1 MDCEDLV
8 IGSGL
13 AALGTVLGLMADPAR
28 RVGVLCGPAQ
38 GRFFYYDA
46 RRSTPCAY
54 LGPGGLGSHWHG
66 VVPTRAGH
74 SGDAAVDACFDE
86 LIERFHAG
94 AGLRQHWGTPG
105 MFVPWRPVRPAR
117 ELADLARAHGARLTL
132 LAETASALRFDARGA
147 TVECGSHRHRARR
160 VWVAAGA
167 MHTPGLLAPLS
178 PAAGRATVSDH
189 AFVYIGQLDGMRHA
203 APRRSPGGVLHGA
216 AYDAAGT
223 ALYSLRPARFAYRQ
237 LDHGIEQRAV
247 FGMPTGSAVAKIA
260 RRFSPGLLSEAV
272 YNRFGWLPN
281 ARTQSV
287 YAQVR
292 VPDAYEFDAGQA
304 ALVPRPAP
312 IRQATDA
319 ARAAQPY
326 NGLRPSRRPD
336 IHLPGIHL
344 HGTLDLAALRHD
356 GIDRDDSP
364 VRVVDAAAL
373 ADIGADH
380 HSFSMMARAC
390 ERARREGYA

>member
-1 MDCEDLV
+1 M

-13 AALGTVLGLMADPAR
+13 AALGTVLGLLTDPAR
-28 RVGVLCGPAQ
+28 RVGVVCGPAD
-38 GRFFYYDA
+38 GRFCYYDE

-66 VVPTRAGH
+66 VVPTRAGRT
-74 SGDAAVDACFDE
+74 GEAGVDACFDE
-86 LIERFHAG
+86 LFERFHAG
-94 AGLRQHWGTPG
+94 AGLRERWGTPG

-117 ELADLARAHGARLTL
+117 ELQALAAAPGSRLTL
-132 LAETASALRFDARGA
+132 LPQTASALGFDARGA
-147 TVECGSHRHRARR
+147 TVACGAVHHRAQR

-167 MHTPGLLAPLS
+167 LHTPGLLAPLCPQAS
-178 PAAGRATVSDH
+178 RPTVSDH
-189 AFVYIGQLDGMRHA
+189 AFVYIGQVDGMRHA
-203 APRRSPGGVLHGA
+203 APRRTAGGVVHAA

-237 LDHGIEQRAV
+237 LDHGIEQRVV
-247 FGMPTGSAVAKIA
+247 FGMPTGSAIRKIA
-260 RRFSPGLLSEAV
+260 RRLSPGLLSEAL
-272 YNRFGWLPN
+272 YNRFGWWPD

-292 VPDAYEFDAGQA
+292 VPDAYEFDPGRS
-304 ALVPRPAP
+304 ALVPRPAA
-312 IRQATDA
+312 IRRATDA

-326 NGLRPSRRPD
+326 TGLRPSQRPD

-344 HGTLDLAALRHD
+344 HGTLDRAALQRA
-356 GIDRDDSP
+356 GIDLDDSP
-364 VRVVDAAAL
+364 LRVVDAAAL

-380 HSFSMMARAC
+380 HSFRMMARAC
-390 ERARREGYA
+390 ERARRAPPA